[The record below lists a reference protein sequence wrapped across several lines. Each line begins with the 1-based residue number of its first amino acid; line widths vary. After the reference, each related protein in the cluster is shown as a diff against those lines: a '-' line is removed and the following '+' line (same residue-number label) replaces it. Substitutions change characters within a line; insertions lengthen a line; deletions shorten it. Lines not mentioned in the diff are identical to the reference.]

1 MLFTTF
7 MLASSKSNILWLIG
21 LLLLLVAC
29 GGEPVEPTA
38 TLEPVAAAGQLVFQ
52 KHCAACHNPTSDTV
66 VVGPSLMGVATRA
79 QTRLPDQ
86 DAQSYLLSSIM
97 RPDAYLVEGFENAM
111 PNTFGRTLT
120 GEEIDSLVVYL
131 LTLE

>member
-1 MLFTTF
+1 MLVPG
-7 MLASSKSNILWLIG
+7 KSNILWLMT

-29 GGEPVEPTA
+29 GGEPVEPTV

-52 KHCAACHNPTSDTV
+52 KHCAACHNTTSETV
-66 VVGPSLMGVATRA
+66 VVGPSLLGIATRA
-79 QTRLPDQ
+79 QTRIPDQ

-97 RPDAYLVEGFENAM
+97 RPEEYLVEGFENAM

-120 GEEIDSLVVYL
+120 GEEIDLLVAYL
-131 LTLE
+131 LTLR

>member
-38 TLEPVAAAGQLVFQ
+38 TLEPAAAAGQIVFQ
-52 KHCAACHNPTSDTV
+52 KHCAACHNTTSDTI
-66 VVGPSLMGVATRA
+66 VVGPSLLGVATRA
-79 QTRLPDQ
+79 QTRIPDQ
-86 DAQSYLLSSIM
+86 TAQSYLLSSIM
-97 RPDAYLVEGFENAM
+97 RPDEYLVEGFENAM
-111 PNTFGRTLT
+111 PSNFGRTLT
-120 GEEIDSLVVYL
+120 GEEIDSLVAYL
-131 LTLE
+131 LTLR

>member
-1 MLFTTF
+1 M
-7 MLASSKSNILWLIG
+7 A

-38 TLEPVAAAGQLVFQ
+38 TLEPAAAAGQTVFQ
-52 KHCAACHNPTSDTV
+52 KHCAPCHNTTSDTI
-66 VVGPSLMGVATRA
+66 VVGPSLLGVATRA
-79 QTRLPDQ
+79 QTRTPDQ
-86 DAQSYLLSSIM
+86 DARSYILNSIM

-120 GEEIDSLVVYL
+120 GEEIDSLVAYL
-131 LTLE
+131 LTLR